1 MANHMTKKEEQQWRA
16 AAPPGPAAKLTV
28 LVLLVAEHRLQ
39 EGGAGCSRASRATQL
54 YSDNTLQLAATLSS
68 VSPLSNNHLV
78 LTDRQQA

>member
-1 MANHMTKKEEQQWRA
+1 MALVNKDHMAKKKSKEQQWRA

-54 YSDNTLQLAATLSS
+54 CTQTTPCSWQPP
-68 VSPLSNNHLV
+68 SPQFPHYQI
-78 LTDRQQA
+78 TT